1 MDIIKRIDELKKLV
15 DSDKFDKK
23 YEGQKKTEVLAG
35 QHVISACEDIK
46 EFGDKIIAKV
56 TFGYSDPKTGV
67 SMISETVIAD
77 KGTDLK
83 EIKETA
89 LLSLIGS
96 IENKTIESSVA
107 EAVEA
112 EVSENQ
118 ENVSENEKA
127 DIEADTEKEPEN
139 KEEIGTVGKQNNTEV
154 ADTASEKTEEKS
166 NEDVAQTEAENT
178 ADSVT
183 EDNKKS
189 DSDKKDAEDIITENA
204 SEIFENKEPS
214 AKNPLNEDFTE
225 NKAVDKTETEE
236 KVEVV
241 KNTQD
246 TAQNKSEKTSKKAE
260 NKKPAKKDVDKTD
273 NKKSDNAEIPEY
285 KPKTLDKIQVQEIEV
300 LAKHLAENK
309 DDRNAVLKKF
319 FERLEFHKG
328 LKKEYADEIKNLL
341 AEESQ
346 RLANRYGEEIL
357 NLMFDKAYKLISPET
372 EGENLLLKIDSLKIL
387 VCATALVVCEAALHE
402 IMV

>member
-89 LLSLIGS
+89 LLSLIGH
-96 IENKTIESSVA
+96 IESSSVTEAEIPDKQADVA
-107 EAVEA
+107 EA
-112 EVSENQ
+112 
-118 ENVSENEKA
+118 EKG
-127 DIEADTEKEPEN
+127 DTETDKEKESEN
-139 KEEIGTVGKQNNTEV
+139 KEETDKKQNDVENIE
-154 ADTASEKTEEKS
+154 TASEKTEEKS
-166 NEDVAQTEAENT
+166 NGDISQKEAENT

-183 EDNKKS
+183 ENDKE
-189 DSDKKDAEDIITENA
+189 SDKEDAEDVITENA

-214 AKNPLNEDFTE
+214 SKNPLNEDFTE

-241 KNTQD
+241 ENSKD
-246 TAQNKSEKTSKKAE
+246 TAQSEETSKKSE
-260 NKKPAKKDVDKTD
+260 NKKPVKKDVDKTD
-273 NKKSDNAEIPEY
+273 SEKSDNTEIPEY

-319 FERLEFHKG
+319 FERLNFHKG

-341 AEESQ
+341 ADESQ

-387 VCATALVVCEAALHE
+387 VCATALVVCETALHE

>member
-35 QHVISACEDIK
+35 QHVISACEDIQK
-46 EFGDKIIAKV
+46 FGDKIIAKV

-89 LLSLIGS
+89 LLSLIGHIDS
-96 IENKTIESSVA
+96 SSVA
-107 EAVEA
+107 KA
-112 EVSENQ
+112 EIPDKQADVAED
-118 ENVSENEKA
+118 EKA
-127 DIEADTEKEPEN
+127 DTETDKEKKSENKKETTEKQNDVEN
-139 KEEIGTVGKQNNTEV
+139 IE
-154 ADTASEKTEEKS
+154 TASEKTEEKS
-166 NEDVAQTEAENT
+166 NGDISQKEAENT

-183 EDNKKS
+183 ENDKE
-189 DSDKKDAEDIITENA
+189 SDKEDAEDVITENA

-225 NKAVDKTETEE
+225 NKAVDKTENEE

-241 KNTQD
+241 ENSKD
-246 TAQNKSEKTSKKAE
+246 TAQSEKTSKKAE
-260 NKKPAKKDVDKTD
+260 NKKPVKKDVDKTD
-273 NKKSDNAEIPEY
+273 TEKQSENAEIPEY
-285 KPKTLDKIQVQEIEV
+285 KPKTLDKIQIQEIEV

-319 FERLEFHKG
+319 FERLNFHKG

-341 AEESQ
+341 ADESQ

-387 VCATALVVCEAALHE
+387 VCATALVVCETALHE

>member
-35 QHVISACEDIK
+35 QHVISACEDIR

-77 KGTDLK
+77 KETPLNV
-83 EIKETA
+83 IKETA

-96 IENKTIESSVA
+96 IESS
-107 EAVEA
+107 AVVET
-112 EVSENQ
+112 ENSEKQ
-118 ENVSENEKA
+118 ENVSENET
-127 DIEADTEKEPEN
+127 ADTEKEPEN
-139 KEEIGTVGKQNNTEV
+139 IEKQNDNI
-154 ADTASEKTEEKS
+154 EKTESASENS
-166 NEDVAQTEAENT
+166 EESSVDNAVQSEAENT
-178 ADSVT
+178 EDSVT
-183 EDNKKS
+183 EDSK
-189 DSDKKDAEDIITENA
+189 DSSKEDAEDVITGNA
-204 SEIFENKEPS
+204 SEMFENKEPS

-225 NKAVDKTETEE
+225 NKAVNKTETEE
-236 KVEVV
+236 KVEVAE
-241 KNTQD
+241 NTQD
-246 TAQNKSEKTSKKAE
+246 TAQNKSEKTSKKSG

-273 NKKSDNAEIPEY
+273 NEKSENAEIPEY
-285 KPKTLDKIQVQEIEV
+285 KPKTLDKIQIQEIEV

-309 DDRNAVLKKF
+309 DDRNVVLKKF

-341 AEESQ
+341 ADESQ

>member
-387 VCATALVVCEAALHE
+387 VCATALVVCETALHE

>member
-46 EFGDKIIAKV
+46 KFGDKIIAKV

-89 LLSLIGS
+89 LLSLIGH
-96 IENKTIESSVA
+96 IESSSVTEAEIPDKQADVA
-107 EAVEA
+107 EA
-112 EVSENQ
+112 
-118 ENVSENEKA
+118 EKG
-127 DIEADTEKEPEN
+127 DTETDKEKESEN
-139 KEEIGTVGKQNNTEV
+139 KEETDKKQNDVENIE
-154 ADTASEKTEEKS
+154 TASEKTEEKS
-166 NEDVAQTEAENT
+166 NGDISQKEAENT

-183 EDNKKS
+183 ENDKE
-189 DSDKKDAEDIITENA
+189 SDKEDAEDVITENA

-241 KNTQD
+241 ENSKD
-246 TAQNKSEKTSKKAE
+246 TAQSEETSKKSE
-260 NKKPAKKDVDKTD
+260 NKKPVKKDVDKTD
-273 NKKSDNAEIPEY
+273 SEKSDNTEIPEY
-285 KPKTLDKIQVQEIEV
+285 KPKTLDKIQVQEIEI

-319 FERLEFHKG
+319 FERLNFHKG

-341 AEESQ
+341 ADESQ

-387 VCATALVVCEAALHE
+387 VCATALVVCETALHE

>member
-15 DSDKFDKK
+15 DADKFDKK
-23 YEGQKKTEVLAG
+23 YEGQKKTDVLAG

-67 SMISETVIAD
+67 SMISETVIID
-77 KGTDLK
+77 KDVALN

-96 IENKTIESSVA
+96 IDSSAVAKSEISDKQADVA
-107 EAVEA
+107 ED
-112 EVSENQ
+112 
-118 ENVSENEKA
+118 EKA
-127 DIEADTEKEPEN
+127 DTEPDKEKELEN
-139 KEEIGTVGKQNNTEV
+139 KEETAEKQDNIQKTEP
-154 ADTASEKTEEKS
+154 ASENSEES
-166 NEDVAQTEAENT
+166 SVDNAVQSEAENT
-178 ADSVT
+178 EDSVT
-183 EDNKKS
+183 EDSK
-189 DSDKKDAEDIITENA
+189 DSSKEDAEDVITGNA

-214 AKNPLNEDFTE
+214 VKNPLNEDFTE
-225 NKAVDKTETEE
+225 NKAVDKKTEE
-236 KVEVV
+236 KVEVAE
-241 KNTQD
+241 NTQD
-246 TAQNKSEKTSKKAE
+246 TKTSIKAE
-260 NKKPAKKDVDKTD
+260 NTKPAKKDVDKTD
-273 NKKSDNAEIPEY
+273 TEKQKDNAEIPEY
-285 KPKTLDKIQVQEIEV
+285 KPKTLDKIQIQEIEV

-309 DDRNAVLKKF
+309 DDRNDVLKKF
-319 FERLEFHKG
+319 FERLNFHKG

-341 AEESQ
+341 ADESQ

>member
-15 DSDKFDKK
+15 DSNKFDKK

-89 LLSLIGS
+89 LLSLIGH
-96 IENKTIESSVA
+96 IESSSVTEAEISDKQADVA
-107 EAVEA
+107 EA
-112 EVSENQ
+112 
-118 ENVSENEKA
+118 EKG
-127 DIEADTEKEPEN
+127 DTETDKEKESEN
-139 KEEIGTVGKQNNTEV
+139 KEETDKKQNDVENIE
-154 ADTASEKTEEKS
+154 TASEKTEEKS
-166 NEDVAQTEAENT
+166 NGDISQKEAENT

-183 EDNKKS
+183 ENDKE
-189 DSDKKDAEDIITENA
+189 SDKEDAEDVITENA

-241 KNTQD
+241 ENSKD
-246 TAQNKSEKTSKKAE
+246 TAQSEETSKKSE
-260 NKKPAKKDVDKTD
+260 NKKPVKKDVDKTD
-273 NKKSDNAEIPEY
+273 SEKSDNTEIPEY
-285 KPKTLDKIQVQEIEV
+285 KPKTLDKIQVQEIEI

-319 FERLEFHKG
+319 FERLNFHKG

-341 AEESQ
+341 ADESQ

-387 VCATALVVCEAALHE
+387 VCATALVVCETALHE

>member
-15 DSDKFDKK
+15 DSNKFDKK

-89 LLSLIGS
+89 LLSLIGH
-96 IENKTIESSVA
+96 IESSSVTEAEIPDKQADVA
-107 EAVEA
+107 EA
-112 EVSENQ
+112 
-118 ENVSENEKA
+118 EKG
-127 DIEADTEKEPEN
+127 DTETDKEKESEN
-139 KEEIGTVGKQNNTEV
+139 KEETDKKQNDVENIE
-154 ADTASEKTEEKS
+154 TASEKTEEKS
-166 NEDVAQTEAENT
+166 NGDISQKEAENT

-183 EDNKKS
+183 ENDKE
-189 DSDKKDAEDIITENA
+189 SDKEDAEDVITENA

-241 KNTQD
+241 ENSKD
-246 TAQNKSEKTSKKAE
+246 TAQSEETSKKSE
-260 NKKPAKKDVDKTD
+260 NKKPVKKDVDKTD
-273 NKKSDNAEIPEY
+273 SEKSDNTEIPEY
-285 KPKTLDKIQVQEIEV
+285 KPKTLDKIQVQEIEI

-319 FERLEFHKG
+319 FERLNFHKG

-341 AEESQ
+341 ADESQ

-387 VCATALVVCEAALHE
+387 VCATALVVCETALHE